1 MAHGIAQ
8 QAAAYPLAV
17 YNFRVDIG
25 GQTLA
30 FTEVSGLA
38 REWRT
43 QTYRHGLSHVEG
55 EDIVLFRHEVFA
67 PLVCKRGVVAGLNS
81 LYEWLES
88 AERRTLTV
96 SMCDHTGAPVLQWH
110 VQRAYLVKIEAPAFQ
125 AAGGDT
131 AIETLTLMACGIRVQ
146 PV

>member
-1 MAHGIAQ
+1 MAHSIAL
-8 QAAAYPLAV
+8 QAASYPLAA

-25 GQTLA
+25 GETLA
-30 FTEVSGLA
+30 FTEVSGLV
-38 REWRT
+38 RQWQT

-55 EDIVLFRHEVFA
+55 EDIAVYRHESFA
-67 PLVCKRGVVAGLNS
+67 PLVCKRGVVAGLNG
-81 LYEWLES
+81 LYRWLES
-88 AERRTLTV
+88 PESRTLTV
-96 SMCDHTGAPVLQWH
+96 SMCDHTATPVLQWR

-125 AAGGDT
+125 AAAGEA

>member
-1 MAHGIAQ
+1 MAHSIAQ
-8 QAAAYPLAV
+8 QAASHPLAV

-30 FTEVSGLA
+30 FTEVSGLV
-38 REWRT
+38 RQLQT
-43 QTYRHGLSHVEG
+43 KTYRHGLSHVEG
-55 EDIVLFRHEVFA
+55 EDIVVYRHESFA
-67 PLVCKRGVVAGLNS
+67 PLVCKRGVVAGING
-81 LYEWLES
+81 LYQWLE
-88 AERRTLTV
+88 AADVRTLTV
-96 SMCDHTGAPVLQWH
+96 AMCDHTATPVLQWR

-125 AAGGDT
+125 AAAGEA